1 MNYSAI
7 DLIISVEFL
16 LSKAINFFLKDENFL
31 CTLKNIRPSRLSN
44 SLLKRKC
51 NTSFRDLSFP
61 RIQFSSVNCT
71 RNALKSVKH
80 VQSAIVAGELIKFR
94 GTICFP
100 HGRNNVFPRNHSY
113 HVKWSCSRNFRC
125 VLSHLCDS
133 AKSIECEFQLC
144 VCV

>member
-7 DLIISVEFL
+7 DLIISVEFH
-16 LSKAINFFLKDENFL
+16 LSKAINFFLKGENFL
-31 CTLKNIRPSRLSN
+31 CTLKNVRPSCLSKN
-44 SLLKRKC
+44 VIKV
-51 NTSFRDLSFP
+51 FRDLSFP

-94 GTICFP
+94 ETICFP

-113 HVKWSCSRNFRC
+113 HAKWSCSRNFRC